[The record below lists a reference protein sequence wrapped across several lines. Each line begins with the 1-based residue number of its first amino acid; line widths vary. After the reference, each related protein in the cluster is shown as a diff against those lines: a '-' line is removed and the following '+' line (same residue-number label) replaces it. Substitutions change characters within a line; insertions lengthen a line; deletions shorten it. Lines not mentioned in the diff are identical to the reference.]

1 MLAHELNQALM
12 KAIEEYDVKTV
23 KDCLV
28 RGANPNFVQPWD
40 GDVTYQP
47 NTPLRMVVF
56 RISDNLLEDMELE
69 LFAEIATLLI
79 QYGADPKPAIQLAE
93 LRYGKYD
100 PTARQD
106 PFRNVLRILVQAA
119 H

>member
-1 MLAHELNQALM
+1 MHAHELNQALM
-12 KAIEEYDVKTV
+12 KAIEEYDVTTV
-23 KDCLV
+23 QDCLD
-28 RGANPNFVQPWD
+28 RGADPNFIQTWD
-40 GDVTYQP
+40 GDRTHQP

-56 RISDNLLEDMELE
+56 RISDNLLEDTELK
-69 LFAEIATLLI
+69 LFADIASLLL
-79 QYGADPKPAIQLAE
+79 QYGADPKPAIHLAE

-100 PTARQD
+100 PTAQPD